1 MADANALI
9 KRIVQTHESILS
21 SIAGIRTIN
30 AFVLSLSRELARR
43 YARSISVVRDMI
55 GQMAMH
61 GRNVQSL
68 HVARLVGGIQPA
80 LETGTG
86 ESEGGV
92 SLLES
97 LRVFV
102 SRRFTDVIPGI
113 INRLR
118 TELRRLRVPP
128 YKRAVTTPSMPL
140 AIQPQM
146 LETIEAIGYHISRIS
161 DVRRKIYEAS
171 SATTR
176 RIGVSYT
183 QSTGTAFSP
192 VGVFKKEVA
201 DILVRMTNRH
211 APSITSMSMLGYD
224 LQRRAVNVHALG
236 RRMADIYRS
245 GASIART
252 PTILEASRISSGY
265 GLNLLGLTG
274 PWVGRI
280 DRSAEPIA
288 EEMMETPS
296 FGVAEVSQIRRA
308 IEAMETPKITSG
320 TVLMPTG
327 QFPSE
332 MKEKYPMSPIEVPTH
347 SLMDITKVA
356 SGYLAIALEMSQTS
370 GGHAAGLR
378 NLVTYRA
385 GVEKAVRS
393 TLGGVMSITS
403 KVSLDRYALER
414 VLLRGPLSVPTAKL
428 QEIIPFLRSVS
439 TQARA
444 ERHKPSQHTFNITIE
459 DKSIDRGFGSRSAEV
474 NLRELER
481 RIARILREEARRY
494 GINL

>member
-1 MADANALI
+1 MADVLI
-9 KRIVQTHESILS
+9 KKVVETHESILS
-21 SIAGIRTIN
+21 GIGGIRTIN
-30 AFVLSLSRELARR
+30 AFVLSLGRALARK
-43 YARSISVVRDMI
+43 YAHSINLVQAMI
-55 GQMAMH
+55 ENMAMQ
-61 GRNVQSL
+61 GKNVQSL
-68 HVARLVGGIQPA
+68 HVARLVRGIQPV
-80 LETGTG
+80 LETGIG

-97 LRVFV
+97 FRVFA
-102 SRRFTDVIPGI
+102 SRRFTDVIPRI
-113 INRLR
+113 ISRFR

-128 YKRAVTTPSMPL
+128 YKRAVTTPSTPL
-140 AIQPQM
+140 AIQPPM
-146 LETIEAIGYHISRIS
+146 LETIEAIGYHIRRIS

-171 SATTR
+171 PATTR
-176 RIGVSYT
+176 RIGISYT

-192 VGVFKKEVA
+192 IGMIKKEVA
-201 DILVRMTNRH
+201 DTLVRMTDRH

-224 LQRRAVNVHALG
+224 LRRRAVDVHALG
-236 RRMADIYRS
+236 RRMVDIYRS
-245 GASIART
+245 GASIAQT

-265 GLNLLGLTG
+265 GLNLLSLIG
-274 PWVGRI
+274 PPVGRI
-280 DRSAEPIA
+280 DRSVEPIA
-288 EEMMETPS
+288 GGMMKISS
-296 FGVAEVSQIRRA
+296 FGIAEVSQVRRA
-308 IEAMETPKITSG
+308 IEAIETPKIPSG
-320 TVLMPTG
+320 TVLVPTG
-327 QFPSE
+327 KFPSA

-347 SLMDITKVA
+347 SLVDITKVA

-370 GGHAAGLR
+370 GGHAVGLR

-385 GVEKAVRS
+385 GVEKVVRS
-393 TLGGVMSITS
+393 TLGGVMSTTS
-403 KVSLDRYALER
+403 KVTLDRYALER

-444 ERHKPSQHTFNITIE
+444 ERLKPIQHTFNITIE
-459 DKSIDRGFGSRSAEV
+459 DRSIDRGFGSRSAEV